1 VQSVTVFCALFFK
14 RVSFRFFFPFISRVK
29 AREQVVTTTHRV
41 LIDSSQKKTKATKK
55 NTQTK
60 KRESKLSRWSS
71 VLFYSCALYRCESSR
86 NLSRGRKYSFF
97 SRTHLTLS
105 FCQKIIIIASKSL
118 FSSKKLLFTS
128 KSREKREEAL
138 VEAQSFS
145 S

>member
-1 VQSVTVFCALFFK
+1 MQSVTVFCALFFK
-14 RVSFRFFFPFISRVK
+14 RVSFRFFFPLLSRVK

-41 LIDSSQKKTKATKK
+41 LIDSSQKKKQQKK
-55 NTQTK
+55 THKQKN
-60 KRESKLSRWSS
+60 ESQNYHVG
-71 VLFYSCALYRCESSR
+71 VLFCSILVRYTVVNRAETSLVVV
-86 NLSRGRKYSFF
+86 NTLFF
-97 SRTHLTLS
+97 SRAHLTLS

-138 VEAQSFS
+138 VEAQCFS